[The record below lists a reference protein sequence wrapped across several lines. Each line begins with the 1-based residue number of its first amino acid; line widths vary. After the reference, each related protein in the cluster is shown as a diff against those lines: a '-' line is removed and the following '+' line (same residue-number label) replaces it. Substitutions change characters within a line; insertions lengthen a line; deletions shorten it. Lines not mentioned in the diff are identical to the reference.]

1 MSTNSDSGGSQ
12 VLPCAGQQAWGE
24 SSSSGASLPDPIGSQ
39 LLALATR
46 RRVQRGEHVFEA
58 GSPGHHTYFLERGR
72 INIYQ
77 LSPTGKAVLLW
88 FCLPGEIFGLAEV
101 CRGGGRQTY
110 AEAVESSSVL
120 AVPQQDFRK
129 FLETHPPRPC
139 SLTMCWLRGCA
150 PSETCSSTWWLTMIH
165 TRLIKLLTRLSS
177 LYGRR
182 TGNERHLSRC
192 QSDASGNGRH
202 DRHHAPKCNQFA
214 QLLFGARVFSGFE
227 KRRIHIAPALYRT
240 MSLAGEESGWFT
252 GGGGSYVR
260 LAALINFERHVR
272 VRPHSLNLIKLMD
285 KLMVRRICG
294 VPGV

>member
-24 SSSSGASLPDPIGSQ
+24 SSFLARLSGPDRVAM
-39 LLALATR
+39 LALATR

-129 FLETHPPRPC
+129 FLETHLSTALLINDVLASR
-139 SLTMCWLRGCA
+139 LRTLGDMLVNLVA
-150 PSETCSSTWWLTMIH
+150 DDVH

-182 TGNERHLSRC
+182 TGNESICLDVSLTHQEIADMIGTTR
-192 QSDASGNGRH
+192 QSVTS
-202 DRHHAPKCNQFA
+202 
-214 QLLFGARVFSGFE
+214 LLNALRRQSLLRIE

-240 MSLAGEESGWFT
+240 MSVAGEESG
-252 GGGGSYVR
+252 G
-260 LAALINFERHVR
+260 LPAAVGAM
-272 VRPHSLNLIKLMD
+272 SD
-285 KLMVRRICG
+285 
-294 VPGV
+294 

>member
-1 MSTNSDSGGSQ
+1 MSTNGDSGGSQ

-24 SSSSGASLPDPIGSQ
+24 SSFLARLSGPDRVAM
-39 LLALATR
+39 LALAAR
-46 RRVQRGEHVFEA
+46 RHIQRGEHVFEA

-88 FCLPGEIFGLAEV
+88 FCLPGEVFGLAEV

-129 FLETHPPRPC
+129 FLENHLSTALLINDVLASR
-139 SLTMCWLRGCA
+139 LRTLGDMLVNLVA
-150 PSETCSSTWWLTMIH
+150 DDVH

-182 TGNERHLSRC
+182 TGNESICLDVSLTHQEIADMIGTTR
-192 QSDASGNGRH
+192 QSVTS
-202 DRHHAPKCNQFA
+202 
-214 QLLFGARVFSGFE
+214 LLNALRRQSLLRIE
-227 KRRIHIAPALYRT
+227 QRRIHIAPALYRT
-240 MSLAGEESGWFT
+240 LSDAGEET
-252 GGGGSYVR
+252 GG
-260 LAALINFERHVR
+260 LPAAAGAM
-272 VRPHSLNLIKLMD
+272 SD
-285 KLMVRRICG
+285 
-294 VPGV
+294 